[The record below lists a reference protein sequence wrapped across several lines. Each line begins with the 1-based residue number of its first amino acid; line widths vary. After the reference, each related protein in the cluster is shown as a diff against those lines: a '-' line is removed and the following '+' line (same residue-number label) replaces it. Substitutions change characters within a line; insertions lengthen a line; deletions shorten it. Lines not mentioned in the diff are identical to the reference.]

1 MLLLSIIIPV
11 YNGQKTI
18 IRLLKSIQ
26 KQNICFEY
34 EIIIIDD
41 GSNDNTVKLV
51 NEYIKKENVKNLK
64 IFSQANLGVSQAR
77 NIGID
82 KAIGKYVMFADADD
96 YYNENAISEMFKYVS
111 KDSFVMTAMKIRK
124 ENKEEIKKFS
134 NNDVDILEKK
144 NLYDIYIRD
153 MLNSPCGRIYDSE
166 IVKNNSIR
174 FQVNVC
180 KGEDLRFNIDY
191 FKVFEGKIIFLN
203 KPLYIYD
210 VDLEGSNLKYTS
222 NELELAIENYEYLL
236 YNFNKYFEMDDNK
249 NAFLYRKYF
258 KIVIDRLWR
267 YYKNIGVKKKIDDI
281 NVMDILEKSDI
292 DKKNKKIVS
301 IMIKLNWI
309 FLLKVYCKFIL

>member
-26 KQNICFEY
+26 KQNICFEH

-64 IFSQANLGVSQAR
+64 IFSQINLGVSQAR

-82 KAIGKYVMFADADD
+82 KAVGKYVMFADADD
-96 YYNENAISEMFKYVS
+96 YYNEDAISEMFKYVS
-111 KDSFVMTAMKIRK
+111 KDSFVMAAMKIRK

-134 NNDVDILEKK
+134 NNDVDVLEKK

-166 IVKNNSIR
+166 IIKNNSIK

-222 NELELAIENYEYLL
+222 NELELTIENYEYLL
-236 YNFNKYFEMDDNK
+236 YNFNKYFEIDDNK

-267 YYKNIGVKKKIDDI
+267 YYKNIGIKKKIDDI